1 MAERPRESL
10 TEQILGCVG
19 EAIHVLDMEGLVV
32 YENAHAVSMF
42 GGGGMVGRRGHE
54 IVHARREDGTPSP
67 IELCPITLTLRD
79 GVLRR
84 VADDFFWRPDGTG
97 FPVDYSCAP
106 LRGGDGSITGAVVSF
121 RDVSERRVS
130 ANAVRAH
137 EEELRLLTR
146 QLEKERACLV
156 AAQAVAKIG
165 SWETDLATFSVEWSE
180 ETHRIFETDAA
191 AFRPTHQAFLGLVH
205 PEDRARVDAA
215 FAQSLHDDAARE
227 IEHRLLFADGR
238 VKTVEERWRAFAD
251 ESGRFVKAVGTCQDI
266 TERKRTESLLRES
279 EEKFAQLFE
288 SSPAKIGIGDMFG
301 RMVSVNDAY
310 AEFLGYT
317 RREMAGRS
325 LADLGILPP
334 QELERLIQKGR
345 GPGAAMRDV
354 EVKMTA
360 RDGRPLQ
367 VLMSANIL
375 VLNGVQHRV
384 ATLVDITELRRA
396 EDERRRLQEQALR
409 AQRVESIGTLAGGI
423 AHDLNNSL
431 SPIMMSLQLL
441 RMKLP
446 DLDSKELLD
455 TLEGCVQHAADMVQQ
470 VLTFSRGVEGRRV
483 AVDPLSAAGDIRKIV
498 RDTFPKTIEFEL
510 AGAPGVRSVLGDPTQ
525 LYQVLLNLCVNARD
539 AMPAGGKIK
548 MSIDNV
554 HLSGTDLE
562 RLGCGSSGDFVLI
575 AVSDTGIGIPQEN
588 REKVFEPFFTTKVIG
603 QGTGLGLS
611 TSLAIVKSHG
621 GAIAVESEPGQGSRF
636 LVYLPAA
643 SLGPAAGGSF
653 AAELPSGRGER
664 LLVVD
669 DEAAIRNLLKRI
681 LESYDYRVMLA
692 ADGRE
697 AEAIYAQHGS
707 SIAAVLTDMAM
718 PVMGGA
724 ALISALRA
732 MNPAIVILASSGRSS
747 DVEKSQVLSDPSIR
761 FIAKPFSTETLLK
774 GIRCALDAGGGTGA
788 PGSPPT

>member
-1 MAERPRESL
+1 MTDRSHERL
-10 TEQILGCVG
+10 MEQILECVG

-32 YENAHAVSMF
+32 YENAHAVNMF
-42 GGGGMVGRRGHE
+42 GGGMIGRRGHE
-54 IVHARREDGTPSP
+54 IVHSRREDGTPCP
-67 IELCPITLTLRD
+67 IEQCPITLTLQD
-79 GVLRR
+79 GRLRR
-84 VADDFFWRPDGTG
+84 VSDDFFWRQNGSG
-97 FPVDYSCAP
+97 FPVDYTCAP
-106 LRGGDGSITGAVVSF
+106 LRGGEGAMTGAVVSF
-121 RDVSERRVS
+121 RDAS
-130 ANAVRAH
+130 AFRNASNVVRAH
-137 EEELRLLTR
+137 EDELRLLTR
-146 QLEKERACLV
+146 QLEKERACLI

-165 SWETDLATFSVEWSE
+165 SWETDLATLSAEWSE
-180 ETHRIFETDAA
+180 EAHRIFETDGAV
-191 AFRPTHQAFLGLVH
+191 FRPTHQAFLAMVH
-205 PEDRARVDAA
+205 PEDRARVDEA
-215 FAQSLHDDAARE
+215 FGDSLKDDSARV
-227 IEHRLLFADGR
+227 IEHRVLLPDGR
-238 VKTVEERWRAFAD
+238 IKTVEERWRVFAD
-251 ESGRFVKAVGTCQDI
+251 ASGRFVKAVGTCQDI
-266 TERKRTESLLRES
+266 TERKRTEGLLRES
-279 EEKFAQLFE
+279 EEKFTQLFE
-288 SSPAKIGIGDMFG
+288 SSPAKIAIGDMFG
-301 RMVSVNDAY
+301 RMVDVNEAY
-310 AEFLGYT
+310 AEFLGYA

-396 EDERRRLQEQALR
+396 EEERRRLQEQALR

-446 DLDSKELLD
+446 DLDSKELID

-470 VLTFSRGVEGRRV
+470 VLTFSRGVEGRRI
-483 AVDPLSAAGDIRKIV
+483 AVDPLVAAGDIRKIV

-510 AGAPGVRSVLGDPTQ
+510 AAAPEVRSVLGDPTQ
-525 LYQVLLNLCVNARD
+525 FYQVLLNLCVNARD
-539 AMPAGGKIK
+539 AMPAGGKITVT
-548 MSIDNV
+548 IDNV
-554 HLSGTDLE
+554 RLSVTDVE
-562 RLGCGSSGDFVLI
+562 RLGGGAPGDCVLLV
-575 AVSDTGIGIPQEN
+575 VSDTGIGIPREN
-588 REKVFEPFFTTKVIG
+588 REKVFEPFFTTKGVG

-611 TSLAIVKSHG
+611 TTLAIVKSHG
-621 GAIAVESEPGQGSRF
+621 GAIALESEPGRGSRF

-643 SLGPAAGGSF
+643 PLGPTARGSS
-653 AAELPSGRGER
+653 AAELPCGRGER

-669 DEAAIRNLLKRI
+669 DEVAIRNLLKRI

-697 AEAIYAQHGS
+697 AAALYAQHGP

-718 PVMGGA
+718 PGMGGA

-732 MNPAIVILASSGRSS
+732 MNPALVILASSGHSS
-747 DVEKSQVLSDPSIR
+747 DVEKSQVLCDPSIR
-761 FIAKPFSTETLLK
+761 FLAKPYSTEALLK
-774 GIRCALDAGGGTGA
+774 NIRSVLDAGGGAGE
-788 PGSPPT
+788 PRSVPT